1 MPKDTR
7 HHHSAEQKVA
17 ILREHLIDRV
27 PVSDVCEKHKL
38 QPSVFYYWQK
48 QFFENGAAAF
58 AAPNSRAT
66 REQQKQ
72 AARIEHLEA
81 RIARKDTVIAELS
94 EELVIAKKEAG
105 DL

>member
-1 MPKDTR
+1 MPKEPR
-7 HHHSAEQKVA
+7 RHHSAEQKVA

-27 PVSDVCEKHKL
+27 PISDVCEKHQL

-48 QFFENGAAAF
+48 QFFENGTAAF
-58 AAPNSRAT
+58 TAPKASSS
-66 REQQKQ
+66 REQQQ

-94 EELVIAKKEAG
+94 EELVLAKKEAG